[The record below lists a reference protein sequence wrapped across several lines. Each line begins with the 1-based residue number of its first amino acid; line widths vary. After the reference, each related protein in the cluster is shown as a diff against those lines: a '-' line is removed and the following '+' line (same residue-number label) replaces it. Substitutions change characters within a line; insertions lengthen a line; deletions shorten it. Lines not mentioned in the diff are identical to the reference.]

1 MNDIL
6 EALIQENKRLK
17 THNEILSSQISIAL
31 GGYEVII
38 SMGDLPA
45 NVARQTIDA
54 MENIENKKSQ
64 NKNKINESNNN

>member
-6 EALIQENKRLK
+6 EALMRENKKLK

-31 GGYEVII
+31 GGFEVII

-45 NVARQTIDA
+45 NVAKQTVEA
-54 MENIENKKSQ
+54 MENLENKKSQ
-64 NKNKINESNNN
+64 DKNKTNEDN

>member
-6 EALIQENKRLK
+6 EALMRENKKLK

-31 GGYEVII
+31 GGFEVII

-45 NVARQTIDA
+45 NVAKQTVEA
-54 MENIENKKSQ
+54 MENLENKKSQ
-64 NKNKINESNNN
+64 DKNKTNEGN

>member
-38 SMGDLPA
+38 SMGDLPS
-45 NVARQTIDA
+45 NVAKQTIGA
-54 MENIENKKSQ
+54 MENIEKKKSQ
-64 NKNKINESNNN
+64 NKNKINKDNNN

>member
-6 EALIQENKRLK
+6 EVLIQENKRLK

-45 NVARQTIDA
+45 NVAKQTIGA
-54 MENIENKKSQ
+54 MENIEKKKSQ
-64 NKNKINESNNN
+64 NKNKINKDNNN

>member
-6 EALIQENKRLK
+6 EALMRENKKLK

-31 GGYEVII
+31 GGFEVII

-45 NVARQTIDA
+45 NVAKQTV
-54 MENIENKKSQ
+54 
-64 NKNKINESNNN
+64 ESM

>member
-6 EALIQENKRLK
+6 EALMRENKKLK

-31 GGYEVII
+31 GGFEVII

-45 NVARQTIDA
+45 NVAKQTVEA
-54 MENIENKKSQ
+54 MENLENKKSQ
-64 NKNKINESNNN
+64 EKNKTNEGN

>member
-45 NVARQTIDA
+45 NVAKQTIGA
-54 MENIENKKSQ
+54 MENIEKKKSQ
-64 NKNKINESNNN
+64 NKNKINKDNNN